1 MPVTQADIDNLNK
14 ALSQG
19 EKIVRIGD
27 KWVEYHT
34 PNEII
39 KARNDL
45 QKQLEAANGIARSRV
60 VYHTQRSR
68 GY

>member
-1 MPVTQADIDNLNK
+1 MAVTQADIDALNK
-14 ALSQG
+14 ALATG

-27 KWVEYHT
+27 KLVEYRS
-34 PNEII
+34 PEQII
-39 KARNDL
+39 KARDDL
-45 QKQLEAANGIARSRV
+45 QRQLTSNRKRV